1 MFITF
6 YSYKGGVGRTLALAN
21 VAYLIATDKSDPCRV
36 LVWDFDLEAPG
47 LQEILGCKWGKKRKG
62 FVDLVDTYLRQAQ
75 IPGVGEYIYPTDVNG
90 IDILPAGRSKD
101 YGAKLAKIN
110 WQEIYSRARGY
121 DFLQSLKEDIR
132 KLGYEYVLI
141 DARTGHSDVGG
152 ICTLHLPEVAV
163 LLFRL
168 NNQNISGIKQVY
180 KTIQAW
186 GQRAEGRTIQIFP
199 VISPAW
205 PFANSEANELVKK
218 ARQVFPKLKLNII
231 SFEAALTFGE
241 KVICREQK
249 KYEITPKICEDYEE
263 LTSKLREANPSD
275 PANIRDSIR
284 NKMQQGQY
292 DEALKDIGFL
302 MERQPNNYQNIQ
314 YIVEEYISMPSDR
327 RGEYRE
333 KVIDFLYDIIAQNPE
348 IPSAYVARAN
358 LRGVASDKSD
368 AQTQNEMLE
377 DYAQAIRLD
386 EKSIP
391 AFLER
396 GKLYAQMKR
405 YDEAIEDFSK
415 LIELT
420 EDAPFGSLYRAECY
434 MEMGDEYLEKAIEDY
449 TQTIQ
454 QIGYTDAYIGRYC
467 AFMRIGDYHKALSD
481 ANTLVNR
488 SPDNP
493 DAHIRKAHSLGVL
506 GRIEEALDILRK
518 VESMEEKNPIDLAE
532 AYLCLNR
539 MDKSNEF
546 LHKAASEIKT
556 TDERALLSFLRVVVL
571 TLSGKNSDEPEKEL
585 RRIIEEAFSPDEY
598 IYWDFTEILVF
609 LSRGIESGQI
619 TREVYQHICK
629 LISFIELRIV
639 KDTFSDIDRLVIKGG
654 ELRIW
659 GKKLVRVIETS
670 A

>member
-75 IPGVGEYIYPTDVNG
+75 IPDVGEYIYPTDVDG

-121 DFLQSLKEDIR
+121 DFLQALKEDIR

-168 NNQNISGIKQVY
+168 NNQNISGIQQVY

-218 ARQVFPKLKLNII
+218 AREAFPKLRLNII

-241 KVICREQK
+241 KVICREQEQF
-249 KYEITPKICEDYEE
+249 EITPKICEDYEK
-263 LTSKLREANPSD
+263 LTSKLREASPSD
-275 PANIRDSIR
+275 PVKIRDLIPDRIR
-284 NKMQQGQY
+284 RGQY
-292 DEALKDIGFL
+292 DEAFKDIAFL
-302 MERQPNNYQNIQ
+302 MKRQPNNYQNIQ
-314 YIVEEYISMPSDR
+314 NLIEEYISMPSER
-327 RGEYRE
+327 RGEYKE
-333 KVIDFLYDIIAQNPE
+333 KAMNFLNDIIAQSQD
-348 IPSAYVARAN
+348 IPSAYIARAN
-358 LRGVASDKSD
+358 LCSMALDKSN
-368 AQTQNEMLE
+368 AQNQNEALE
-377 DYAQAIRLD
+377 DYTRAIQLD

-396 GKLYAQMKR
+396 GKLYARMKQ
-405 YDEAIEDFSK
+405 YSEAAEDFSK
-415 LIELT
+415 VIGLT
-420 EDAPFGSLYRAECY
+420 EGFPPGYLYRAACY
-434 MEMGDEYLEKAIEDY
+434 MEISGEYLEKAIEDY
-449 TQTIQ
+449 TQIVQ
-454 QIGYTDAYIGRYC
+454 QSGDVNGYTGRWF
-467 AFMRIGDYHKALSD
+467 ALMRIGDYRKALSD
-481 ANTLVNR
+481 ANTLINR
-488 SPDNP
+488 DPDNP
-493 DAHIRKAHSLGVL
+493 IAHIRKSHSLGAL
-506 GRIEEALDILRK
+506 GQIEEALDILK
-518 VESMEEKNPIDLAE
+518 HVESMPLKSLLNLAE
-532 AYLCLNR
+532 TYLCLNQ
-539 MDKSNEF
+539 MDLASEVLNQ
-546 LHKAASEIKT
+546 AASEIKT
-556 TDERALLSFLRVVVL
+556 AGRRVILSFLRAVVL
-571 TLSGKNSDEPEKEL
+571 TLSGKNADEPEKEL
-585 RRIIEEAFSPDEY
+585 HRIIEEELSPNEY
-598 IYWDFTEILVF
+598 TNWDFTEIRVF
-609 LSRGIESGQI
+609 LSRSIEIEQI
-619 TREVYQHICK
+619 TPVVYRRICE
-629 LISFIELRIV
+629 LISFIEQRIEELI
-639 KDTFSDIDRLVIKGG
+639 FSSIDRLMFEGG
-654 ELRIW
+654 ELQGW
-659 GKKLVRVIETS
+659 S
-670 A
+670 AIRKF